1 MKIRDK
7 SLLCSLSLL
16 IVASS
21 ANLAAY
27 STSIAQSQPI
37 QPTSRTAPLNQAERQ
52 QLLEE
57 GDKLYLGGQYQAAQE
72 LYRQAKP
79 PFTANK
85 SVIGIKPAIY
95 NPQQLSPSGK
105 VYWRIAQAG
114 LKQGLESKI
123 FIPLKSLVEKYP
135 EFIPGHI
142 EYAKALQS
150 YNRQSEAIASLERAT
165 SLYPTEINLVK
176 TSIKSHEDAKRWLEA
191 SLAARHFVIFN
202 PNSPQVPELTKVAE
216 ENLKRYQSSLRV
228 KQRENTIANV
238 LTGAVSY
245 AVSGNFLGLVSGIE
259 TTALLLEG
267 ESAVGEKIAARLKD
281 RLDLITDPQV
291 SGYVDEIG
299 TKIAL
304 IAGRNDFKYEFYLVK
319 DDSLNAF
326 ALPGGKIFINAGAIL
341 KANSEAEFAGL
352 LAHEISHAVL
362 SHGFEL
368 ATEGSLTA
376 NLGQFLPYGSTL
388 ANLIVLDYS
397 RDMERQADI
406 LGTRLLANSGYAAD
420 GLWNMMVT
428 LDKEKEGRRSTFAWL
443 SSHPPTLQRI
453 AYLQGIIEQYGYNR
467 YAFEGVTRHSLI
479 NTKLPSKKVS
489 VFWQTRGHGD
499 RNYHLRVQLGIKTDC
514 SKLLTKI
521 SCVSALKLTKL
532 NRLLREIRQFGS

>member
-1 MKIRDK
+1 MKALYQ
-7 SLLCSLSLL
+7 SLLFSLTWLIASVNINFSLRSAQATI
-16 IVASS
+16 IVA
-21 ANLAAY
+21 
-27 STSIAQSQPI
+27 
-37 QPTSRTAPLNQAERQ
+37 QAENTQTLPDTNPRTPQ

-57 GDKLYLGGQYQAAQE
+57 GDKLYLGGQYSAAKE

-79 PFTANK
+79 PFSQNTP
-85 SVIGIKPAIY
+85 VVGLKPAIY
-95 NPQQLSPSGK
+95 DPQQLSPAGK

-142 EYAKALQS
+142 EYAKALKA
-150 YNRQSEAIASLERAT
+150 YNRESEALASLERAT
-165 SLYPTEINLVK
+165 SLYPSEPDLIK
-176 TSIKSHEDAKRWLEA
+176 TSINSHEAAKRWLEA

-202 PNSPQVPELTKVAE
+202 PNSRQVAE
-216 ENLKRYQSSLRV
+216 FTQRADENLKRYQSSLRV

-245 AVSGNFLGLVSGIE
+245 AVSGNFFGLISGIE
-259 TTALLLEG
+259 TTALLLQG
-267 ESAVGEKIAARLKD
+267 ESAVGEKITARLKE
-281 RLDLITDPQV
+281 RLDLVTDPQV
-291 SGYVDEIG
+291 SGYVEEIG
-299 TKIAL
+299 HKIAL
-304 IAGRNDFKYEFYLVK
+304 IAGRKDFKYEFYVVK

-341 KANSEAEFAGL
+341 KANSEAELAGL

-420 GLWNMMVT
+420 GLWNLMVT
-428 LDKEKEGRRSTFAWL
+428 LDQEKEGRRFTFAWL
-443 SSHPPTLQRI
+443 SSHPATTERI
-453 AYLQGIIEQYGYNR
+453 AYLQGIIEQYDYNR
-467 YAFEGVTRHSLI
+467 YAFEGVARHRQIKERLQQI
-479 NTKLPSKKVS
+479 LDKDKL
-489 VFWQTRGHGD
+489 
-499 RNYHLRVQLGIKTDC
+499 
-514 SKLLTKI
+514 
-521 SCVSALKLTKL
+521 
-532 NRLLREIRQFGS
+532 RQGSENGEGK